1 MKITKNKNVAT
12 TYDMLTEK
20 QAKLEKLK
28 SQADNAISLVT
39 QTMKDLEYT
48 NQEIDATVV
57 EIDDYISKLSTT
69 RSCLDKNRK
78 YNTAIIANF
87 SKLLEVSEAD

>member
-1 MKITKNKNVAT
+1 MFRYEDAARLQQLQSEANSAINLVVNTINS
-12 TYDMLTEK
+12 
-20 QAKLEKLK
+20 LEF
-28 SQADNAISLVT
+28 
-39 QTMKDLEYT
+39 T
-48 NQEIDATVV
+48 NQEIDDTVV

-87 SKLLEVSEAD
+87 SKLLEVSEEN

>member
-1 MKITKNKNVAT
+1 MKYNKNT
-12 TYDMLTEK
+12 IDKLTEM
-20 QAKLEKLK
+20 QTKLTQLQ
-28 SQADNAISLVT
+28 SDANHAIDLVVRTINSL
-39 QTMKDLEYT
+39 EFT
-48 NQEIDATVV
+48 NQEIDETVV

-87 SKLLEVSEAD
+87 SKLLEVSEEE

>member
-1 MKITKNKNVAT
+1 MKYNKNAANT
-12 TYDMLTEK
+12 MDKLTEM
-20 QAKLEKLK
+20 QTKLTQLQ
-28 SQADNAISLVT
+28 SDANHAIDLVVRTINSL
-39 QTMKDLEYT
+39 EFT
-48 NQEIDATVV
+48 NQEIDETVV

-87 SKLLEVSEAD
+87 SKLLEVSEEA

>member
-1 MKITKNKNVAT
+1 MKYNKNT
-12 TYDMLTEK
+12 PNTIDKLTEM
-20 QAKLEKLK
+20 QNKLTQLQ
-28 SQADNAISLVT
+28 SDANYAINIVVNTINSL
-39 QTMKDLEYT
+39 EFT
-48 NQEIDATVV
+48 NQEIDETVV

-87 SKLLEVSEAD
+87 SKLLEVDEEE

>member
-1 MKITKNKNVAT
+1 MKYNKNT
-12 TYDMLTEK
+12 PNTIDKLTEM
-20 QAKLEKLK
+20 QTKLTQLQ
-28 SQADNAISLVT
+28 SDANHAIDLVVNTINSL
-39 QTMKDLEYT
+39 EFT
-48 NQEIDATVV
+48 NQEIDETVV

-87 SKLLEVSEAD
+87 SKLLEVSEEE

>member
-1 MKITKNKNVAT
+1 MKYNKNT
-12 TYDMLTEK
+12 IDKLTEM
-20 QAKLEKLK
+20 QTKLTQLQ
-28 SQADNAISLVT
+28 SDANHAIDLVVRTINSL
-39 QTMKDLEYT
+39 EFT
-48 NQEIDATVV
+48 NQEIDETVV

-87 SKLLEVSEAD
+87 SKLLEVSEEA

>member
-1 MKITKNKNVAT
+1 MKYNKNT
-12 TYDMLTEK
+12 PNTIDKLTEM
-20 QAKLEKLK
+20 QNKLTQLQ
-28 SQADNAISLVT
+28 SDANYAINIVVNTINSL
-39 QTMKDLEYT
+39 EFT
-48 NQEIDATVV
+48 NQEIDETVV

-87 SKLLEVSEAD
+87 SKLLEVNEEE

>member
-1 MKITKNKNVAT
+1 MKYNKNT
-12 TYDMLTEK
+12 PNTIDKLTEM
-20 QAKLEKLK
+20 QNKLTQLQ
-28 SQADNAISLVT
+28 SDANYAINIVVNTINSL
-39 QTMKDLEYT
+39 EFT
-48 NQEIDATVV
+48 NQEIDETVV

-87 SKLLEVSEAD
+87 SKLLEVSEED

>member
-1 MKITKNKNVAT
+1 MKYNKNT
-12 TYDMLTEK
+12 PNTIDKLTEM
-20 QAKLEKLK
+20 QTKLTQLQ
-28 SQADNAISLVT
+28 SDANHAIDIVVRTINSL
-39 QTMKDLEYT
+39 EFT
-48 NQEIDATVV
+48 NQEIDDTVV

-87 SKLLEVSEAD
+87 SKLLEVNEEE

>member
-1 MKITKNKNVAT
+1 MKYNKNT
-12 TYDMLTEK
+12 PNTIDKLTEM
-20 QAKLEKLK
+20 QTKLTQLQ
-28 SQADNAISLVT
+28 SDANHAIDLVVRTINSL
-39 QTMKDLEYT
+39 EFT
-48 NQEIDATVV
+48 NQEIDETVV

-87 SKLLEVSEAD
+87 SKLLEVNEEE

>member
-1 MKITKNKNVAT
+1 MKYNKNT
-12 TYDMLTEK
+12 HNTIDKLTEM
-20 QAKLEKLK
+20 QTKLTQLQ
-28 SQADNAISLVT
+28 SDANHAIDLVVRTINSL
-39 QTMKDLEYT
+39 EFT
-48 NQEIDATVV
+48 NQEIDETVV

-87 SKLLEVSEAD
+87 SKLLEVSEEE

>member
-1 MKITKNKNVAT
+1 MKYNKNT
-12 TYDMLTEK
+12 PNTIDKLTEM
-20 QAKLEKLK
+20 QTKLTQLQ
-28 SQADNAISLVT
+28 SDANNAIDLVVRTINSL
-39 QTMKDLEYT
+39 EFT
-48 NQEIDATVV
+48 NQEIDETVV

-87 SKLLEVSEAD
+87 SKLLEVSEEE

>member
-1 MKITKNKNVAT
+1 MKYNKNT
-12 TYDMLTEK
+12 PNTIDKLTEM
-20 QAKLEKLK
+20 QTKLTQLQ
-28 SQADNAISLVT
+28 SDANHAIDLVVRTINSL
-39 QTMKDLEYT
+39 EFT
-48 NQEIDATVV
+48 NQEIDETVV

-87 SKLLEVSEAD
+87 SKLLEVSEEE

>member
-1 MKITKNKNVAT
+1 MKYNKNT
-12 TYDMLTEK
+12 HNTIDKLTEM
-20 QAKLEKLK
+20 QTKLTQLQ
-28 SQADNAISLVT
+28 SDANHAINIVVNTINSL
-39 QTMKDLEYT
+39 EFT
-48 NQEIDATVV
+48 NQEIDETVV

-87 SKLLEVSEAD
+87 SKLLEVSEEE